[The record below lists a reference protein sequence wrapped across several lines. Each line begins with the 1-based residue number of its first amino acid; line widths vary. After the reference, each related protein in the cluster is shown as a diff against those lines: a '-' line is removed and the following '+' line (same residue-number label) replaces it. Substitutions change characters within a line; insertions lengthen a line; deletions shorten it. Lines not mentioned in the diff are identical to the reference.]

1 MPREGYYSVVDVE
14 VGVEAGDGQGSA
26 IGKLTAAQIEKGMAV
41 LVQLKALLESEES
54 SLAVRPIPP
63 VAKASYNTSLRP
75 HTLVA

>member
-41 LVQLKALLESEES
+41 LVQLKALLESDES
-54 SLAVRPIPP
+54 FLAAAP
-63 VAKASYNTSLRP
+63 VSP
-75 HTLVA
+75 FTLGA